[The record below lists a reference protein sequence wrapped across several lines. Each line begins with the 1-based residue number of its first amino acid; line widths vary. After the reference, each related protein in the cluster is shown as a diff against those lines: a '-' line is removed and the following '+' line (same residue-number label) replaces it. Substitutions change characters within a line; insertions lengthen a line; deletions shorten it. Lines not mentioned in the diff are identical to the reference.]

1 MKPRRT
7 LGVPGDLEGFPTAA
21 VPVRVERVC
30 RAEHGTWY
38 FSADGSGRFDV
49 QPEGT
54 CYFATDEY
62 AALREASR
70 LGPVSTAWVGDRELR
85 TVAPPAAR
93 LAHTAH
99 PDAGRFGVT
108 NELVTAVPYAVPQRW
123 AAAFRDLGV
132 DGIQHLL
139 RHDQRG
145 LASGVSLFGKP
156 GLQRGSAGQA
166 RPLTRE
172 MLVAAGVAVSDPPHS
187 AVVQIVP

>member
-7 LGVPGDLEGFPTAA
+7 LGEPGDLKGFPDAA
-21 VPVRVERVC
+21 VPVRLERVC

-38 FSADGSGRFDV
+38 FSSDGSGRFDV

-70 LGPVSTAWVGDRELR
+70 LGPVSIAWVRDRELR
-85 TVAPPAAR
+85 TVKPPAAR
-93 LAHTAH
+93 LAHTTHA
-99 PDAGRFGVT
+99 DAGRFGLT
-108 NELVTAVPYAVPQRW
+108 NELVTAVPYALPQVW
-123 AAAFRDLGV
+123 ATAFRDLGM

-145 LASGVSLFGKP
+145 LPSGVSLFGKP
-156 GLQRGSAGQA
+156 GVQRRSAGRA

-172 MLVAAGVAVSDPPHS
+172 MLAAAGVAVSDPPHS
-187 AVVQIVP
+187 TVLRIIP